1 MPSSPVDLIRPILL
15 RDPTEEGRTSTTL
28 ELFFDLVFVVTISA
42 IAQQWHHTVLG
53 GHLQAG
59 AISLVEMVF
68 GVWWAWMGFTWFAN
82 FFDPDDVPYRL
93 MVLVQLLASLGL
105 ATGVP
110 DIFEHDDFRV
120 VVGCYV
126 VIRLVMAAQWLRA
139 GRANPEQRGFCLRW
153 AIGICVVQV
162 GWVAFGFGL
171 RGLTPLQT
179 IPFFVVGMLAELAV
193 PIIAQQVERAPMPHP
208 EHAEERYGLF
218 TIIILGE
225 MVLVASDAFN
235 GALADHV
242 HLATLMAG
250 AVSAGVLAFCLW
262 WLYFDFLGDYDLMN
276 IRTSFVWG
284 YGHYFIFGAL
294 TAVGGSMAALLE
306 QVSKNEEGPG
316 TTVLA
321 LTLTVPIG
329 LFLATVALLRRVSEW
344 EFCRRWLI
352 AAALIVAVCTAAG
365 AAWGATATLVSVCV
379 ATAAFLASE
388 VVTKGKT
395 AAGTPAGQGTGTGT
409 GTGTA

>member
-1 MPSSPVDLIRPILL
+1 MPSSPIDLIRPILL

-42 IAQQWHHTVLG
+42 IATQWHHALSG
-53 GHLQAG
+53 GHLRHG
-59 AISLVEMVF
+59 LVSLVEMVF

-93 MVLVQLLASLGL
+93 MVLAQLLASLGL
-105 ATGVP
+105 ATGIPYV
-110 DIFEHDDFRV
+110 FEHDDFRIV
-120 VVGCYV
+120 VCCYV

-139 GRANPEQRGFCLRW
+139 GGANPALRRYCHRW

-171 RGLTPLQT
+171 RHLTPSQT
-179 IPFFVVGMLAELAV
+179 VPWFLLGAAVELAV
-193 PIIAQQVERAPMPHP
+193 PIFAQLVETAPVPHP

-235 GALADHV
+235 NALEDHT
-242 HLATLMAG
+242 HLAPLLTG

-262 WLYFDFLGDYDLMN
+262 WLYFDFLGDYDLRN
-276 IRTSFVWG
+276 VRTAFIWG
-284 YGHYFIFGAL
+284 YSHYFVFGAL
-294 TAVGGSMAALLE
+294 TAVGGSLAALLE
-306 QVSKNEEGPG
+306 QVSKSDVGPG
-316 TTVLA
+316 RTVLA
-321 LTLTVPIG
+321 LALSVPIA
-329 LFLATVALLRRVSEW
+329 LFLATIALLRRVSEW

-352 AAALIVAVCTAAG
+352 AAAVVLAVGTAVG
-365 AAWGATATLVSVCV
+365 ATWGAMATLVSVC
-379 ATAAFLASE
+379 ATTAVFLASE
-388 VVTKGKT
+388 IVTRGKT
-395 AAGTPAGQGTGTGT
+395 AVRTPARQG
-409 GTGTA
+409 AA

>member
-1 MPSSPVDLIRPILL
+1 MPSSPINLIRPILL

-42 IAQQWHHTVLG
+42 IATEWHHAVIG
-53 GHLQAG
+53 GHLLHG
-59 AISLVEMVF
+59 VVSLVEMVF

-105 ATGVP
+105 ATGIPYV
-110 DIFEHDDFRV
+110 FEHDDFRIV
-120 VVGCYV
+120 VVCYV

-139 GRANPEQRGFCLRW
+139 GGANPELRSFCHRW
-153 AIGICVVQV
+153 AAGICLVQV

-171 RGLTPLQT
+171 RDLTPLQT
-179 IPFFVVGMLAELAV
+179 IPYFILGMVVELAV
-193 PIIAQQVERAPMPHP
+193 PIYAQQVERAPLPHP

-225 MVLVASDAFN
+225 MVLVASAAFN
-235 GALADHV
+235 GALQDHT
-242 HLATLMAG
+242 HLAALMAG
-250 AVSAGVLAFCLW
+250 AISAGVLAFCLW

-276 IRTSFVWG
+276 IRTSFIWG

-294 TAVGGSMAALLE
+294 TTVGGSIAALLE
-306 QVSKNEEGPG
+306 QVATHDEGPS

-321 LTLTVPIG
+321 LTLTLPIS
-329 LFLATVALLRRVSEW
+329 LFLATIALLRRVSEW

-352 AAALIVAVCTAAG
+352 SAALVLAVGTTAG
-365 AAWGATATLVSVCV
+365 AAWGAMATLVSVC
-379 ATAAFLASE
+379 ATTAAFLASE
-388 VVTKGKT
+388 IVTKGKT
-395 AAGTPAGQGTGTGT
+395 AARTPTEQG
-409 GTGTA
+409 AA